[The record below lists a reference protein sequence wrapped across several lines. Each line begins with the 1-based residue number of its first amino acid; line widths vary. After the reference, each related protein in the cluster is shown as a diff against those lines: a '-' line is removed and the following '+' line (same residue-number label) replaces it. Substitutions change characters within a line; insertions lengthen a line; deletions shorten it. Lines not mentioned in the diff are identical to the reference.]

1 MSKPALTATEINQIQ
16 QEMNQFRQVRG
27 SRPVIG
33 FTEAGDAGL
42 DLSWHDLA
50 LDPQNNIAGVV
61 AITKGCYPKFQQA
74 VLDCESRGVPITV
87 HAGCTGWGGTP
98 TEPNVVAPEQQIKC
112 VSDLIDAGFPKER
125 LVLRIDPIIPTSEGL
140 ARAAHVIELAYKA
153 GILPACRVRFSIIDQ
168 YPHIERRF
176 NARGIE
182 LPYPHGNKNP
192 SQTDILAVAAT
203 LARFPL
209 TFESCAET
217 RMIPQ
222 CGHARFIARGCLS
235 HEDFVR
241 MGLAAVERTG
251 SNNQH
256 RFGCLCNSA
265 KKELLTNK
273 KPCGHNCAYCYWR
286 DK

>member
-50 LDPQNNIAGVV
+50 INSQNNIAGVA
-61 AITKGCYPKFQQA
+61 AITKGCYLRFQEA
-74 VLDCESRGVPITV
+74 VLDCEKHGIPVTV

-98 TEPNVVAPEQQIKC
+98 TEPNVPAPAQQIQWIC
-112 VSDLIDAGFPKER
+112 DLLAAGFPSER
-125 LVLRIDPIIPTSEGL
+125 LVFRVDPIIPTREGL
-140 ARAAHVIELAYKA
+140 ARATRAIELAYKA

-176 NARGIE
+176 SDRNIE

-192 SQTDILAVAAT
+192 AQKDILAVAAT
-203 LARFPL
+203 LAQFPL

-217 RMIPQ
+217 RMPPR
-222 CGHARFIARGCLS
+222 CGHATFVARGCLS
-235 HEDFVR
+235 HEDFIR
-241 MGLAAVERTG
+241 MRLAAVERTR